1 MPWWAWGLVSIGG
14 IAAFLVLLGTIGP
27 TIAYNIGKAARVIS
41 PPKPP
46 RVTPM
51 TPEVQRL
58 RRQFERA
65 KKKLAQAKQIGEELK
80 QKKRNE

>member
-1 MPWWAWGLVSIGG
+1 MPWWAWALVSIGG
-14 IAAFLVLLGTIGP
+14 IIVFLVILGKIGP

-51 TPEVQRL
+51 TPEVKRL

-65 KKKLAQAKQIGEELK
+65 KKKLARAKQIGDELK
-80 QKKRNE
+80 QMKRNE